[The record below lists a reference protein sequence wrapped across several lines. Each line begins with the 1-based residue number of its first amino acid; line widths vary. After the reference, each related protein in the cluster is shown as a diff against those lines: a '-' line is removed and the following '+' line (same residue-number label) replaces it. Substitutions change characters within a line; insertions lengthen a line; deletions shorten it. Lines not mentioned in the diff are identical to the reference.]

1 VSPQSQAKYSE
12 YIVEGR
18 ARMRRYASENSP
30 AQLYDSI
37 AEEFI
42 NQMP

>member
-1 VSPQSQAKYSE
+1 ME
-12 YIVEGR
+12 ER
-18 ARMRRYASENSP
+18 ARMRRYATESGP

-42 NQMP
+42 N